1 MNRQKLLLLVLVAL
15 LAAAIAYAI
24 FASPRQERV
33 PAQTGKQSARPR
45 PETRGKETGSA
56 FGPSVRLELL
66 EKEKVKF
73 PGVRRDLFGT
83 LFVEKPPA
91 PPPPPPPPVVAP
103 PPPPPPVDV
112 VRQELARFTFLGFLK
127 KEGEW
132 TIFLSSGGE
141 IFLVQKGDRFGRGGE
156 FHASEITPE
165 RLTIRRGEEG
175 SPIVIPLVEQGPL
188 VPMQMRTSGRSSTP
202 PTRPFGFS
210 PARPQPVF
218 PQDSFQQGGAGGEVG
233 AGGVPSPE
241 MPEGS
246 EPMPMQ
252 EVPNE

>member
-91 PPPPPPPPVVAP
+91 PPPPPPPPSSRLLP
-103 PPPPPPVDV
+103 LRP
-112 VRQELARFTFLGFLK
+112 R
-127 KEGEW
+127 W
-132 TIFLSSGGE
+132 TWC
-141 IFLVQKGDRFGRGGE
+141 GRNW
-156 FHASEITPE
+156 P
-165 RLTIRRGEEG
+165 G
-175 SPIVIPLVEQGPL
+175 SP
-188 VPMQMRTSGRSSTP
+188 SSD
-202 PTRPFGFS
+202 F
-210 PARPQPVF
+210 
-218 PQDSFQQGGAGGEVG
+218 
-233 AGGVPSPE
+233 
-241 MPEGS
+241 
-246 EPMPMQ
+246 
-252 EVPNE
+252 